1 MSRHIPYALGKY
13 VLIKA
18 YVDTKHS
25 GNMANRRFHSGIIIY
40 IKNAPI
46 IWYSKRQNTVE
57 DSIFGSDFFHLV
69 SQKITFRI
77 FGTG

>member
-46 IWYSKRQNTVE
+46 IWYSKRQNRVKV
-57 DSIFGSDFFHLV
+57 SVFGLEFLHLV
-69 SQKITFRI
+69 SRQI
-77 FGTG
+77 